1 MNCGLKNVTMD
12 ALIKN
17 EIKFIIK
24 MKKLNIKLDA
34 FVDSSF

>member
-17 EIKFIIK
+17 EISQQWIHRYWCLLLLKVEQPK
-24 MKKLNIKLDA
+24 
-34 FVDSSF
+34 